1 MQAGGLC
8 ATERR
13 EPCQAGNRAA
23 LSGRARA
30 MQVVRSS
37 AYPGTRYRREAAV
50 LAFRLYTGCPEDTGG
65 GCAS

>member
-8 ATERR
+8 AAERR

-23 LSGRARA
+23 LIGFLCA
-30 MQVVRSS
+30 MQVVCSS

>member
-65 GCAS
+65 G